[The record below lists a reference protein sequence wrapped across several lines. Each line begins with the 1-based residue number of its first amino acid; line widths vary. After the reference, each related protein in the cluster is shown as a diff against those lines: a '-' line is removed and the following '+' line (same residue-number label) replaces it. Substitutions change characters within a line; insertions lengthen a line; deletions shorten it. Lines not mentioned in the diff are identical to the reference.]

1 MRFQSFIITLKSK
14 HSICLI
20 KLPSSYTMMLWAF
33 GLNDIY
39 FRLKYTLALGSILVL
54 HFNLFFFNNLLF
66 KIDNKK
72 TMSLSLLNHGDICLS
87 NLD

>member
-54 HFNLFFFNNLLF
+54 HFNLLF